1 MIKKLDGEEARL
13 ADYFDVI
20 AGTSTGGL
28 VTSML
33 VAPNNTNRPL
43 FAAKDIQ
50 AFYMNH
56 APKIFPQQRWINI
69 LWFLLIVLQAFRV
82 NVFWSFFRCP
92 FGRIMRIFRS
102 LSGPSYDGKYL
113 HEVVRKKLGIT
124 RLHETL
130 TDVVIPTFDI
140 KRLQPIIFSSYEV
153 WLALTP
159 TVSIPLRPVKGGD
172 SYHNTL
178 YDLWIHYSSL
188 HVYDNVLEPNN
199 FSCVWNACY
208 SNKNT
213 STGVRINQR
222 GKI

>member
-1 MIKKLDGEEARL
+1 LIKKLDGEEARL

-56 APKIFPQQRWINI
+56 APKIFPQQRWILNT
-69 LWFLLIVLQAFRV
+69 FLIVLV
-82 NVFWSFFRCP
+82 NWIANLSGQHFFSFFRGP
-92 FGRIMRIFRS
+92 FGRVMRIFRS

-113 HEVVRKKLGIT
+113 HDVVRKKLGIT

-153 WLALTP
+153 WLSLTP
-159 TVSIPLRPVKGGD
+159 YP
-172 SYHNTL
+172 
-178 YDLWIHYSSL
+178 IHYSQ
-188 HVYDNVLEPNN
+188 
-199 FSCVWNACY
+199 ACEEWWFI
-208 SNKNT
+208 S
-213 STGVRINQR
+213 
-222 GKI
+222 